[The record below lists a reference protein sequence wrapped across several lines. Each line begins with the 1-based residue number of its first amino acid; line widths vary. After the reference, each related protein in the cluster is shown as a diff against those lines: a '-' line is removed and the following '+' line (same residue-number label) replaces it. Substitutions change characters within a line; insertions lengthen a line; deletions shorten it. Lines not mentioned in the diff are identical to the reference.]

1 MFLFLVFKE
10 ISNFSVLRI
19 FKEIQTLVRK
29 FETRFESHSRTK
41 TLNSLANTDR
51 APPILTGTEHHRYS
65 QAQSTTDMAQN
76 NVSAKKRLEAL
87 GSVTEEQKKLILLGM
102 EVGKDIAYNWLTV
115 GEDDLSHANH
125 FYYDKFE
132 TGVNGGGWL
141 QQKEEVIEHLLII
154 QPQETPITEVQGNTQ
169 YTDDFAT
176 TSEEEDDDEVQE
188 DDLVKKTLEEFSQ
201 ERSEQY
207 AFCQMIVRWI
217 EENPEVK
224 NIVIKAEEKTGKRE
238 MVEIITLLTERER
251 ENWYFTAFNA
261 KSINIQVREIQQYV
275 GNRAHKCNNRGK
287 MEDIVHTIPEGSIAH
302 TDELDYGS
310 GQQQTLAPLIEAEN
324 ITKVF
329 YSATTHELEKEM
341 KNTGYKM
348 FTFRP
353 NATYR
358 GSEWFLANNL
368 VRKAEDFVD
377 NETLEIT
384 EHGEEIIENL
394 TDEKNIGIV
403 RLARKGLYGRF
414 KKTYE
419 VMFGESSEGKWVVG
433 DIQYWFVDSKVKK
446 TLKAENIV
454 EGVNGMKTV
463 IFTNQCWRRST
474 ELKGAHGR
482 ICFMHDSRSLAKK
495 GYKHITGT
503 STYAS
508 LSQAVS
514 RIKHYDE
521 VGHRIVVYADE
532 KVFKVSAGQMSPND
546 FKLYN
551 RQGLRKAKNASA
563 YAKLN

>member
-1 MFLFLVFKE
+1 M
-10 ISNFSVLRI
+10 
-19 FKEIQTLVRK
+19 
-29 FETRFESHSRTK
+29 
-41 TLNSLANTDR
+41 NSLAN
-51 APPILTGTEHHRYS
+51 TGTEHHRYS

-76 NVSAKKRLEAL
+76 NVPAKKRLEAL

-176 TSEEEDDDEVQE
+176 TSEEEDEDEVQEDEDEDQE
-188 DDLVKKTLEEFSQ
+188 DDLVKKTLEEFRQ
-201 ERSEQY
+201 ERREQY
-207 AFCQMIVRWI
+207 DFCEMIVQWI

-275 GNRAHKCNNRGK
+275 GDRAHKCNNRGK
-287 MEDIVHTIPEGSIAH
+287 MEDIVKTIPEGSIAH

-329 YSATTHELEKEM
+329 YSATTHELEQEM

-348 FTFRP
+348 FTFSP
-353 NATYR
+353 HATYR

-368 VRKAEDFVD
+368 VRKPEDFVD

-384 EHGEEIIENL
+384 GHGEGIIENL

-419 VMFGESSEGKWVVG
+419 EMFGESSEGKWVVG
-433 DIQYWFVDSKVKK
+433 EIQYWFVDSKVKK

-482 ICFMHDSRSLAKK
+482 ICFMHDSRLLAKK

-521 VGHRIVVYADE
+521 VGHRIVVYADD

-551 RQGLRKAKNASA
+551 RQGLINAKNASA